1 VIRHKKSGG
10 VVCGAKGTEQQ
21 SATISFFNPSHY
33 KLSVEH
39 APANTYSGGTSRA
52 GTKREWVSRTPMNFW
67 LVVVMLCLQIVWQSR
82 RGS

>member
-1 VIRHKKSGG
+1 MIRHKKSGG
-10 VVCGAKGTEQQ
+10 VAYQFAGPRQQ
-21 SATISFFNPSHY
+21 TAIISFFNPSHY

-82 RGS
+82 HG